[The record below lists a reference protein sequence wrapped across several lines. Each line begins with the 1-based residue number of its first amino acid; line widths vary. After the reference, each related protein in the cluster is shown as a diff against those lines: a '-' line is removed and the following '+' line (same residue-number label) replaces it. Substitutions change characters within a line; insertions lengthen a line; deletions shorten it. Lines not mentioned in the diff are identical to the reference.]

1 MMPPKDSREES
12 AVSDTLRAHDLVIIV
27 LAVALLAVLP
37 WLLAS
42 AGSEPADYRDHRTGR
57 DMTAPAWVG
66 VLVFALPFIVWAA
79 MKAWNRAAKPV
90 AATVGPGGVRL
101 FPEIGG
107 LYLRGE
113 TPAVDLPWSEVR
125 RLVLWRR
132 RKRWLGFLPGRET
145 RVGVERTDD
154 WYQVSRRD
162 PTPKELASLDHRKDG
177 SPVRLGSMLHT
188 RSVKLTPKAARRLA
202 KSVAR
207 YAMGIDFTDERT
219 LGKAHPVEPL
229 DSRT

>member
-1 MMPPKDSREES
+1 M
-12 AVSDTLRAHDLVIIV
+12 SDTLRTHDLVVIV
-27 LAVALLAVLP
+27 LAIALIALLP

-42 AGSEPADYRDHRTGR
+42 AGSEPAEYRDHRTGR

-66 VLVFALPFIVWAA
+66 VLVFALPFVVWAG
-79 MKAWNRAAKPV
+79 MKAWNRAAKPT

-101 FPEIGG
+101 HREIAG

-113 TPAVDLPWSEVR
+113 TPAVDLAWSEVR
-125 RLVLWRR
+125 RMVLWRR
-132 RKRWLGFLPGRET
+132 RKRWLGVLPGWET

-162 PTPKELASLDHRKDG
+162 PTPSELQSRGHRKDG

-188 RSVKLTPKAARRLA
+188 RSVKLTPRAARRLA
-202 KSVAR
+202 AAVAR
-207 YAMGIDFTDERT
+207 YAMGVEFADERT
-219 LGKAHPVEPL
+219 PGKPRPVEPL
-229 DSRT
+229 DSRG